1 MLILRQSRYDVLLLA
16 VVILLSLAANLPAEY
31 AFVDRKVLIA
41 ALVVVVCICLVRYV
55 RASLVV
61 VTAVLVFGANLP
73 QEMAAQFGINKFV
86 LLATLCAMVA
96 VAVFNHYLKKFP
108 TGNEPDYRAKSASGA
123 KALFNAVL
131 KGDDTMVQSLIRS
144 GASVNVRT
152 LSGKTPLMAASF
164 KGYPEIAQMLINAGA
179 RTSATDVEGNTA
191 LSIARHQGY
200 SRIVAYLK
208 MAGAE
213 DKPQFLD
220 VEALTRPGD

>member
-16 VVILLSLAANLPAEY
+16 AVILLSIAANLPARY

-41 ALVVVVCICLVRYV
+41 ALVMIVCVCLVRYV

-61 VTAVLVFGANLP
+61 VTVVLVIGANLP
-73 QEMAAQFGINKFV
+73 EEMAAQFGINKVV

-108 TGNEPDYRAKSASGA
+108 TGNEPEHRAKSVSGA

-131 KGDDTMVQSLIRS
+131 KGDDKMVQSLLQS
-144 GASVNVRT
+144 GSNVNART
-152 LSGKTPLMAASF
+152 LSGKTPLMVASF
-164 KGYPEIAQMLINAGA
+164 KGHPDIAQILINAGA

-213 DKPQFLD
+213 DKPHFLD
-220 VEALTRPGD
+220 VEAITRPGD